1 MNLRHMMRRLVP
13 AAVLGIGILSFDAV
27 AAGSLLRVACEG
39 ADAGAEVSINGVFKG
54 ECPLDIQVN
63 EGTVQLRVLKKVD
76 ASRERVFE
84 QQFRIGDGVVKKI
97 DVTLSVPRLNAEA
110 QRRENERIAAERA
123 EATRREQARQLARAA
138 EEQAD
143 RELREQQ
150 QKSVEAGDTAAM
162 LAFAD
167 RYETGNGVPKN
178 EAEARLWLK
187 KAADAGNAV
196 AAFRLTDLYK
206 NGRKEDVVDII
217 RMLAFPSGDER
228 AARIEGEDQ
237 VRAFVAKDTFFEVPG
252 GKEKVSYWYEVRYA
266 VNAVMRSEITCVRNG
281 RYFDVSHNNQSKDF
295 SSTGDATGALGAL
308 VWLTSKSS
316 TGLFTTNQ
324 QMITRIDRLS
334 GRPFPL
340 TPGKRFG
347 MSFATRLNGDA
358 KLESATTTTCGV
370 IGDKTVIPR
379 QGGIEGYPLMC
390 LQQTATFATPMRMY
404 WHEPSGCFV
413 MADGK

>member
-1 MNLRHMMRRLVP
+1 MNLRHMMRRLVR
-13 AAVLGIGILSFDAV
+13 AAALGILVLPFDAV

-39 ADAGAEVSINGVFKG
+39 GDAGAEVTINGVFKG

-97 DVTLSVPRLNAEA
+97 EVALSAPRLNAEA
-110 QRRENERIAAERA
+110 QRRESERIAAERE
-123 EATRREQARQLARAA
+123 EAMRREQARQLARAA

-143 RELREQQ
+143 RELRQQQ
-150 QKSVEAGDTAAM
+150 QKAIEAGDATAM
-162 LAFAD
+162 IAFAE
-167 RYETGNGVPKN
+167 RYETGKGVPKN
-178 EAEARLWLK
+178 EAEARSWLK
-187 KAADAGNAV
+187 RAADAGNPV

-206 NGRKEDVVDII
+206 NGRKEDVADIV
-217 RMLAFPSGDER
+217 RMLAFPSGEER
-228 AARIEGEDQ
+228 AARIEGEEQ
-237 VRAFVAKDTFFEVPG
+237 VRAFMAKDTFFEVPG
-252 GKEKVSYWYEVRYA
+252 GNEKISYWYEARYA
-266 VNAVMRSEITCVRNG
+266 ANAVMRSDITCVRNG
-281 RYFDVSHNNQSKDF
+281 RYFDVSHNHQSKDF

-316 TGLFTTNQ
+316 TGLFRTNQ
-324 QMITRIDRLS
+324 QVITRIDRLS

-347 MSFATRLNGDA
+347 MSFVTRLNGDA

-370 IGDKTVIPR
+370 IGDKTAIPR
-379 QGGIEGYPLMC
+379 QDGVQGHPVMC
-390 LQQTATFATPMRMY
+390 LQQTATFAIPMRMY
-404 WHEPSGCFV
+404 WHEQSGCFL
-413 MADGK
+413 MADTK